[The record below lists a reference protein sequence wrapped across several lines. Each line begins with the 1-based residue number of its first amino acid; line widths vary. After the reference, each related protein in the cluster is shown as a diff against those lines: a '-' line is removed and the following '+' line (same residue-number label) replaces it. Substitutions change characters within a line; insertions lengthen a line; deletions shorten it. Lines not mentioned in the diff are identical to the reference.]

1 MKHLMIY
8 CLFMICDIVLVQAQS
23 DCVTNLA
30 IEKFISQIN
39 DNTMQSKNIYFC
51 TKFLSNN
58 ISKCFPHKV
67 GNYRCKYFFG
77 NIDEYCRKNKVD
89 FFYTIKVNKNT
100 SDTIEFFFGRVEV
113 THNGNTCEIL
123 AECRG
128 YSDLII
134 PEIRIITMSN
144 GSKIV
149 QTSISEINNKIIYR
163 KDKFYQFDTII
174 K

>member
-1 MKHLMIY
+1 
-8 CLFMICDIVLVQAQS
+8 MICDIVLVQAQS

-67 GNYRCKYFFG
+67 GNYRCKYFSG

-89 FFYTIKVNKNT
+89 FLLG
-100 SDTIEFFFGRVEV
+100 SVER
-113 THNGNTCEIL
+113 
-123 AECRG
+123 A
-128 YSDLII
+128 D
-134 PEIRIITMSN
+134 ITM
-144 GSKIV
+144 
-149 QTSISEINNKIIYR
+149 R
-163 KDKFYQFDTII
+163 KPIFKFPLFSMFCTAALITRRHLLLITAPPILVDTVNP
-174 K
+174 

>member
-1 MKHLMIY
+1 MKHLMIV
-8 CLFMICDIVLVQAQS
+8 CLFMICNIVLVEAQS

-30 IEKFISQIN
+30 VEKFISQIN

-58 ISKCFPHKV
+58 IPKCFPHKA
-67 GNYRCKYFFG
+67 GNYRCKYFSG

-113 THNGNTCEIL
+113 THKGNTCEIL

-128 YSDLII
+128 DSYLII

-149 QTSISEINNKIIYR
+149 QTSISEINNRIIYR

>member
-1 MKHLMIY
+1 MVPEYTWEQKIEDVKKY
-8 CLFMICDIVLVQAQS
+8 QADIFVMG
-23 DCVTNLA
+23 D
-30 IEKFISQIN
+30 
-39 DNTMQSKNIYFC
+39 DW
-51 TKFLSNN
+51 
-58 ISKCFPHKV
+58 
-67 GNYRCKYFFG
+67 
-77 NIDEYCRKNKVD
+77 KNKFD

-144 GSKIV
+144 GSKIG

>member
-1 MKHLMIY
+1 
-8 CLFMICDIVLVQAQS
+8 MICDIVLVQAQS

-67 GNYRCKYFFG
+67 GNYRCKYFSG

-100 SDTIEFFFGRVEV
+100 SDTIEFFFE
-113 THNGNTCEIL
+113 E
-123 AECRG
+123 
-128 YSDLII
+128 
-134 PEIRIITMSN
+134 
-144 GSKIV
+144 
-149 QTSISEINNKIIYR
+149 
-163 KDKFYQFDTII
+163 
-174 K
+174 